1 MPVALGPTDPSACK
15 LRQKTT
21 ETWLSRLTEPS
32 RNASATV
39 KYTYL
44 QSNSKDSTKSQ
55 SNDAWIHR
63 QAIYSADNAYCHLL
77 SQYMGQRF
85 SFFENVFSLRVC
97 SFTVHNA
104 YCSSSESFILQ
115 YGFTHTGHTTVGHR
129 RLSKTKSMQQRGE
142 QRPRR

>member
-63 QAIYSADNAYCHLL
+63 QAIYSAGTMHTATFSHSTWVSGSPFLKTSFLSEFAVLRYTMHIARLL
-77 SQYMGQRF
+77 NPLSYSTG
-85 SFFENVFSLRVC
+85 SLTPVTRQL
-97 SFTVHNA
+97 A
-104 YCSSSESFILQ
+104 I
-115 YGFTHTGHTTVGHR
+115 

-142 QRPRR
+142 QRPRG